1 MKHILLI
8 LLLSIS
14 LNAKYHKHIHKEKY
28 YQIHGAKQLNGAI
41 EYKIKGIRV
50 DILTKEYAIEVDFAK
65 KQYEAIGQALLY
77 SIYTKK
83 KAGIVLISEDPR
95 LDLKHILRCKTV
107 CRKHNIT
114 LWIIDKNGKIK
125 YEWRA
130 EQSH

>member
-1 MKHILLI
+1 MKYILLI

-14 LNAKYHKHIHKEKY
+14 LNAKYHKHLHKEKW

-41 EYKIKGIRV
+41 EYKIKGVRV
-50 DILTKEYAIEVDFAK
+50 DIVTKTHSIEVDFAK

-83 KAGIVLISEDPR
+83 RAGIVLISEDPQ

-114 LWIIDKNGKIK
+114 LWVIGKKGKIK
-125 YEWRA
+125 LIYKGVNK
-130 EQSH
+130 Q